1 MPYIMFKDKNSS
13 SPLQIAIERNDVTL
27 VNYLMEFCTIVKD
40 NKLLYNSN
48 FSSLLFKFN
57 NDRINIKPFL
67 NSCILFHRIDCT
79 N

>member
-40 NKLLYNSN
+40 N
-48 FSSLLFKFN
+48 
-57 NDRINIKPFL
+57 
-67 NSCILFHRIDCT
+67 
-79 N
+79 

>member
-1 MPYIMFKDKNSS
+1 MFKDKNSS
-13 SPLQIAIERNDVTL
+13 SPLQIAIERNDANL

-57 NDRINIKPFL
+57 NDRININPFL